1 MHFPLFLNIDSAPTL
16 VVGAGVIAWH
26 KAESLL
32 ACGAVVTMVALEACE
47 EVLTLISEGRVRF
60 LQREFRPADVDG
72 MRLVIAATDDVN
84 VNEAVMRRCRE
95 LGVWVNVVDDPARC
109 DFYVPAVVHR
119 GRVQVAISTEGAS
132 PALSRRLKEEISGVL
147 EPTLGAYVEL
157 VAEARDR
164 IKGLLAGEAY
174 EVRRLANEEVLS
186 SPARE
191 LLKAGDEAGARRV
204 VEEVLASIEGR
215 KVGR

>member
-1 MHFPLFLNIDSAPTL
+1 VHFPLFLNIESAPTL
-16 VVGAGVIAWH
+16 VVGAGAIARH
-26 KAESLL
+26 KAESLI
-32 ACGAVVTMVALEACE
+32 ACGAIVTMVALEACE
-47 EVLTLISEGRVRF
+47 EVLKLASEGRVQF
-60 LQREFRPADVDG
+60 LQREFRPEDVDG

-84 VNEAVMRRCRE
+84 VNEVVMRRCRE

-109 DFYVPAVVHR
+109 DFYVPAVVQR

-147 EPTLGAYVEL
+147 EPTLGAYADL

-164 IKGLLAGEAY
+164 IKEMLVGEAY
-174 EVRRLANEEVLS
+174 EVRRLANEAVLGS
-186 SPARE
+186 GARE

-204 VEEVLASIEGR
+204 VEEVLASIERR
-215 KVGR
+215 KVAR